1 MHARCVAQAG
11 VRRRAGEPK
20 GDHACMDVQLRTR
33 WRSAKEKEAT
43 GDAKRP
49 DGRGG
54 HCGEANQ
61 QAKGAA
67 DVQGHSTGT
76 GRPSRAG
83 ERAKQY
89 DKILYGIKRGPIW
102 ACLDHLE

>member
-1 MHARCVAQAG
+1 
-11 VRRRAGEPK
+11 
-20 GDHACMDVQLRTR
+20 MDVQLRTR

-54 HCGEANQ
+54 QGGEANQ

-67 DVQGHSTGT
+67 DRGTAQGQGVPG
-76 GRPSRAG
+76 GREG
-83 ERAKQY
+83 EA
-89 DKILYGIKRGPIW
+89 I
-102 ACLDHLE
+102 

>member
-67 DVQGHSTGT
+67 DRGTAQGQGVPG
-76 GRPSRAG
+76 GREG
-83 ERAKQY
+83 EA
-89 DKILYGIKRGPIW
+89 I
-102 ACLDHLE
+102 